1 MVDTIIQSIRPK
13 NNTLLNRALFW
24 DRKYHAL
31 INDDNSSE
39 RTQEIAFN
47 KFIDYFDELPKYEQK
62 AARPKYKKLFGY
74 DSF

>member
-47 KFIDYFDELPKYEQK
+47 KFIDYFDELPKYEQN

>member
-1 MVDTIIQSIRPK
+1 MVDTIIQSVRPQ

-62 AARPKYKKLFGY
+62 AVRPKYKKLFGY
-74 DSF
+74 ESF